1 MWLCRYEEVW
11 QPWDVLC
18 HTDCLEFVVHL
29 LKISHQL
36 LIFSPR
42 LAASFPQQDCSFP
55 GALTA
60 VCNPVAKITVMFSL
74 CLWMRWLVCSMN
86 RRGLSTQHWGA
97 PVLSTTVGEVWLP
110 TVTPGSVA
118 LSLPISF
125 FREILLNVG
134 LKSLYSEIGVIF
146 KARDYRFEGSGS
158 WILCGSIVYKCKAM
172 RVQAGWDATIEVIA
186 TVQYSFRQD
195 CRLSRYRDNGDCLEA
210 GEMPAIASA
219 SWSAHVFSTQPEMFS
234 CPAGLLIFTLS
245 GILLTSTADTD
256 HAKIQRAHEIL

>member
-86 RRGLSTQHWGA
+86 RRGLSTQHCGA

-172 RVQAGWDATIEVIA
+172 RVQAGWDASQNNSSELRWLPQCSIHL
-186 TVQYSFRQD
+186 D
-195 CRLSRYRDNGDCLEA
+195 K
-210 GEMPAIASA
+210 
-219 SWSAHVFSTQPEMFS
+219 
-234 CPAGLLIFTLS
+234 TLQ
-245 GILLTSTADTD
+245 TF
-256 HAKIQRAHEIL
+256 QV